1 VPGVSSNGY
10 TFKDLTQH
18 VSAYFCGH
26 LHRLTAGLGDVLKSY
41 DAKTDTLELELADMK
56 DHGSYRI
63 VAVDHDLISFVDI
76 DLPILEI
83 PPLEKNENNVLPLDS
98 NNDVIWP
105 KQKLNLPPVVL
116 ITNPKDARYTLPT
129 KEPLHR
135 TRYSTH
141 IRFLVFS
148 KYQHTDLKVNVLLD
162 GKQYPFPAV
171 YVGNNDTMPLWTT
184 LWDANDFDDFESHTI
199 EISVTTP
206 DNQVGKGDVVF
217 RMDKMRVK
225 IKGGV
230 GEWIIWSNMASL
242 VTIIILC
249 KV

>member
-1 VPGVSSNGY
+1 
-10 TFKDLTQH
+10 
-18 VSAYFCGH
+18 
-26 LHRLTAGLGDVLKSY
+26 
-41 DAKTDTLELELADMK
+41 
-56 DHGSYRI
+56 
-63 VAVDHDLISFVDI
+63 
-76 DLPILEI
+76 
-83 PPLEKNENNVLPLDS
+83 
-98 NNDVIWP
+98 
-105 KQKLNLPPVVL
+105 
-116 ITNPKDARYTLPT
+116 
-129 KEPLHR
+129 
-135 TRYSTH
+135 
-141 IRFLVFS
+141 
-148 KYQHTDLKVNVLLD
+148 LD